1 MQTKKNR
8 IDDRVRRTMKYMI
21 IGSSI
26 YALCLLIIITIAFI
40 IFYKVKN
47 VAFANALNGLI
58 KNAICVIVG
67 YLYSL
72 IAIYSMTISV
82 TNAVAA
88 NDEKFAR
95 GHMVIASL
103 VRLLSFCIIL
113 IIVINEKTFGVVGGI
128 IFLLA
133 ALGVKIGAYATP
145 LLEKKCTG
153 S

>member
-1 MQTKKNR
+1 
-8 IDDRVRRTMKYMI
+8 MKYMI

-47 VAFANALNGLI
+47 VAFAEALTRII

-88 NDEKFAR
+88 NDEKYAK

-113 IIVINEKTFGVVGGI
+113 EFYY
-128 IFLLA
+128 LL
-133 ALGVKIGAYATP
+133 
-145 LLEKKCTG
+145 
-153 S
+153 

>member
-1 MQTKKNR
+1 MR
-8 IDDRVRRTMKYMI
+8 CMI

-26 YALCLLIIITIAFI
+26 YSLCLLLVVTIAFAI
-40 IFYKVKN
+40 YFKVKN
-47 VAFANALNGLI
+47 VAFAEALTRII
-58 KNAICVIVG
+58 KNAICIVIG

-72 IAIYSMTISV
+72 LAIYSMTVSV
-82 TNAVAA
+82 TKAVDA

-113 IIVINEKTFGVVGGI
+113 VIIINEKIFGVVGGI

-133 ALGVKIGAYATP
+133 ALGVKVGAYMTP
-145 LLEKKCTG
+145 MLEKKL
-153 S
+153 